1 MFKKLGAVYVPVLTT
16 PIVLIVLL
24 VFKPVWTFVA
34 AFTLKMVV
42 PVKFWTLAEVVVCEY
57 VCV

>member
-1 MFKKLGAVYVPVLTT
+1 LTIPTVLM
-16 PIVLIVLL
+16 VLL
-24 VFKPVWTFVA
+24 VLKPVWTFAA

-57 VCV
+57 WCV